1 MKPTDDL
8 IAVLIEH
15 LTAAGFC
22 CLLKPESMVIT
33 IEERVAISVHCG
45 CIHVERLMISVHCG
59 CIHVERLM
67 IYGSRD
73 IEYDHKDIPLGDPDS
88 LDQLVTLL
96 RAPTSF

>member
-1 MKPTDDL
+1 MRQTDDL

-33 IEERVAISVHCG
+33 IEKRVA
-45 CIHVERLMISVHCG
+45 ISVHCG

-73 IEYDHKDIPLGDPDS
+73 IEYVHKDIPLGDPDS